1 MAFWRPGAAL
11 PGGAA
16 DDSREL
22 PPGVEV
28 PAVLFNPLHR
38 LPLSAQRRRLSV
50 FAHRDE
56 ILLAVETH
64 ATTVLVGATGSGK
77 TTQVPQFLAE
87 AGWAAPRRSGKR
99 RAAGSGAESEEGG
112 RMIACTQPRRIAAVT
127 VAERVASEMGVVLGQ
142 EVGYAVRFDEK
153 WDPQRTRI
161 KFCTDGLLLR
171 ETMLDPL
178 LSRYSVVMLVRCPRR
193 PLPSLA

>member
-11 PGGAA
+11 PDGDA

-22 PPGVEV
+22 PPGAEV
-28 PAVLFNPLHR
+28 PAVMFNPLHR
-38 LPLSAQRRRLSV
+38 LPLSAQRRRLPV

-56 ILLAVETH
+56 ILFAVETH

-77 TTQVPQFLAE
+77 TTQVPQYLME
-87 AGWAAPRRSGKR
+87 AGWAAPRASTKR
-99 RAAGSGAESEEGG
+99 RIGDSGVDNENVG
-112 RMIACTQPRRIAAVT
+112 RMIVCTQPRRIAAVT
-127 VAERVASEMGVVLGQ
+127 VAERVASEMGVSLGQ

-153 WDPQRTRI
+153 WDRHRTKI

-178 LSRYSVVMLVRCPRR
+178 LSRYSVIMLVRLSTRIHQ
-193 PLPSLA
+193 L